1 MFQPYFRSTSD
12 ENQARNLNSNGI
24 GLSICKRLAQQLD
37 CDLYLS
43 KSYRNGCKFVLKLSL
58 LKVKGE
64 QKSLQKRK
72 KKQKAPRQVIEPI
85 PEVNEEF
92 DLLHSVE
99 PSSSDQANGLL

>member
-1 MFQPYFRSTSD
+1 M
-12 ENQARNLNSNGI
+12 
-24 GLSICKRLAQQLD
+24 SICKRLAQQLD